1 MICPKHIIFL
11 KAFVKHNTFSNG
23 FSHIV
28 EKHFTQLPENCDLAI
43 LPEMFTTGFSMNPE
57 PIAETMDGIT
67 VQWMKAQAKKHKM
80 ALCGSLIVEEN
91 DLFYYRFVFITTE
104 GTVDYYNKR
113 HTFNMAGEG
122 EKYQA
127 GDAPITVTYL
137 GWKILLQVCY
147 DLRFPVFARNTSGYD
162 VVLYVANWP
171 EARVG
176 AWDTLL
182 QARAIENMAYAIGVN
197 RVGTDANNLN
207 YVGHTAAYDVLG
219 KTMAIARV
227 EEKVV
232 LATLSKNH
240 INETRAKLPFL
251 QDKDVFTLG

>member
-1 MICPKHIIFL
+1 M
-11 KAFVKHNTFSNG
+11 
-23 FSHIV
+23 
-28 EKHFTQLPENCDLAI
+28 
-43 LPEMFTTGFSMNPE
+43 
-57 PIAETMDGIT
+57 
-67 VQWMKAQAKKHKM
+67 
-80 ALCGSLIVEEN
+80 
-91 DLFYYRFVFITTE
+91 
-104 GTVDYYNKR
+104 
-113 HTFNMAGEG
+113 
-122 EKYQA
+122 
-127 GDAPITVTYL
+127 
-137 GWKILLQVCY
+137 
-147 DLRFPVFARNTSGYD
+147 
-162 VVLYVANWP
+162 VLYVANWP

-240 INETRAKLPFL
+240 IKETRAKLPFL